1 MRVLLVVIL
10 PFLLP
15 ALAYFGWWWWRHRA
29 AVAAGRPE
37 DAPGLGDAPVTALV
51 AVGVGLMVML
61 LVGFMISGDG
71 RPGDKYVPPR
81 TVDGVIQPGYFAKP
95 NDAQ

>member
-1 MRVLLVVIL
+1 MFSWLSSYHFYYRRWPISDGGGGAAARPSPPAGQKTRRVLAI
-10 PFLLP
+10 
-15 ALAYFGWWWWRHRA
+15 
-29 AVAAGRPE
+29 
-37 DAPGLGDAPVTALV
+37 APVTALV

>member
-10 PFLLP
+10 PLLLP
-15 ALAYFGWWWWRHRA
+15 ALAYFGWWWWRRRA

-51 AVGVGLMVML
+51 GVGVGLMVML